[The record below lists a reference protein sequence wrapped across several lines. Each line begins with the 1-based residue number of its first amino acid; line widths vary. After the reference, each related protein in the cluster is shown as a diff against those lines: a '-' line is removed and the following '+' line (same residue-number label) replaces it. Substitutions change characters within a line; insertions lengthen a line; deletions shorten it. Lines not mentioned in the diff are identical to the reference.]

1 VQARDPES
9 DGDQDLFACR
19 WTQLVKHR
27 EQGQA
32 VHQAAAATPCP
43 CCSFPGVHITWP
55 DHVLQLA
62 AKQPQLA
69 MRLFLA
75 CCMLWPLCDCFAAQA
90 FAMAV
95 GATIDV
101 GDTLAVGT
109 TLAVSSCHQA
119 AACSASDLCVCMV
132 RQGKVGLTR
141 GDNACYQNSMLQ
153 ALCMVPGLVDYFLT
167 TPVGC
172 EGLTPL
178 CGDSQVVASLGQLF
192 KSMRSA
198 APGTVVSTSG

>member
-1 VQARDPES
+1 
-9 DGDQDLFACR
+9 
-19 WTQLVKHR
+19 
-27 EQGQA
+27 
-32 VHQAAAATPCP
+32 
-43 CCSFPGVHITWP
+43 
-55 DHVLQLA
+55 
-62 AKQPQLA
+62 
-69 MRLFLA
+69 
-75 CCMLWPLCDCFAAQA
+75 
-90 FAMAV
+90 MAV

-109 TLAVSSCHQA
+109 TLAISSCHQA

-132 RQGKVGLTR
+132 RQGKVGLTW